1 MQQMNSALASRVS
14 NNIIHSVLFS
24 RHLFISHVIAWEYP
38 LAPVATDDVS
48 AKTSRLIF
56 FLIIFFFYHICFL
69 NSINIKM
76 EYDENQQKTQ
86 EGSSVAALEVVVY
99 IYYTYYSTV

>member
-24 RHLFISHVIAWEYP
+24 CHLFISHVIAWEYP
-38 LAPVATDDVS
+38 LAPVATDDMS

-56 FLIIFFFYHICFL
+56 FLLIIILIIYIF
-69 NSINIKM
+69 SIQLTSKW
-76 EYDENQQKTQ
+76 KLTK
-86 EGSSVAALEVVVY
+86 SSKRTRRAAVWLL
-99 IYYTYYSTV
+99 